1 MAEKI
6 PSWPKVT
13 IRLYDDHNAE
23 VKIAGRS
30 HPVNHHDPRQAA
42 IALVSERASQLGRA
56 VKATAVESDG
66 ASWPL
71 VIHPDGRVEAVEV
84 EGRGKSKRSG
94 GGGGGGGDGQ
104 KPIWPIIVA
113 AGVACALVIG
123 TVLYLA
129 VFSGPSTPGEP
140 TASPKLPVLPEPSV
154 GPDQFAARPVPTGWT
169 AQASWTVDIADRT
182 VPAISPNGNEVA
194 VLTPDDKIAVFDSNG
209 KVLWQDK
216 VPNDAESPVYTTIDS
231 KPVLAVATSDTLYY
245 WAGDGAEAT
254 EIELPDSAKVQFF
267 GTSPLVV
274 MGSAG
279 ASVVSGGE
287 LKTVPNQPRGSTI
300 LLAEGDK
307 ALMARYTGPLYWS
320 QPGKDRVDL
329 ELKPPTGSKGID
341 HVVAASPD
349 RALVLWKGANT
360 NTFIPAVHSTADG
373 SVVATCPPSSDSDV
387 DTWDWVP
394 DTARKVAAWGEC
406 LINFSTGKTFRYLDF
421 QPKSI
426 TGTTIYGTVSGNQ
439 VATTPGG
446 RTYNLAPNTARP
458 WGVAGPHAIVVHDSV
473 VYALDKKK

>member
-42 IALVSERASQLGRA
+42 IALVSERAGQLGRP

-71 VIHPDGRVEAVEV
+71 VIHPDGRVEAVDTDS
-84 EGRGKSKRSG
+84 RGKNKNAE
-94 GGGGGGGDGQ
+94 

-113 AGVACALVIG
+113 FVMAGVLIAG
-123 TVLYLA
+123 TALYLT
-129 VFSGPSTPGEP
+129 VFSKGNGVAKP
-140 TASPKLPVLPEPSV
+140 TTSPKLPSLPEPKV
-154 GPDQFAARPVPTGWT
+154 GPDQFAARPAPLGWSSN
-169 AQASWTVDIADRT
+169 ASWTVDIAERT
-182 VPAISPNGNEVA
+182 VPAVSPDGTQVA

-209 KVLWQDK
+209 KVIWQDK

-231 KPVLAVATSDTLYY
+231 KLVLAVASSDTLYY
-245 WAGDGAEAT
+245 WAGDGAEPT

-267 GTSPLVV
+267 GSSPLVQ

-279 ASVVSGGE
+279 ASVISGGE
-287 LKTVPNQPRGSTI
+287 LKTVTNQRRLSTI

-307 ALMARYTGPLYWS
+307 ALMARYEGPLYWS
-320 QPGKDRVDL
+320 QPGKDLV
-329 ELKPPTGSKGID
+329 EVALKPPKGATQVD
-341 HVVAASPD
+341 HVVAASPG
-349 RALVLWKGANT
+349 RALVLWKVPKSNLLM
-360 NTFIPAVHSTADG
+360 PAVHSSADG
-373 SVVATCPPSSDSDV
+373 TVVAICKNASAGAV
-387 DTWDWVP
+387 ETWDWVP

-406 LINFSTGKTFRYLDF
+406 LIDLTSRETFYYEGF
-421 QPKSI
+421 KPQSI
-426 TGTTIYGTVSGNQ
+426 AGTTIYGTARDGL
-439 VATTPGG
+439 VATSPNG
-446 RTYNLAPNTARP
+446 RSYPLLQSTARP
-458 WGVAGPHAIVVHDSV
+458 WGLAGSHAIVVHDSV

>member
-42 IALVSERASQLGRA
+42 IALVSERAGQLGRP

-71 VIHPDGRVEAVEV
+71 IIHPDGQVEAIDTDA
-84 EGRGKSKRSG
+84 RGKKKG
-94 GGGGGGGDGQ
+94 EE

-113 AGVACALVIG
+113 FVVAGVLIAG
-123 TVLYLA
+123 TALYLT
-129 VFSGPSTPGEP
+129 VFSGGDGVAKP
-140 TASPKLPVLPEPSV
+140 TASPKLPSLPEPKV
-154 GPDQFAARPVPTGWT
+154 VPDQFSARPVPLGWT
-169 AQASWTVDIADRT
+169 SNASWTVDIAERT
-182 VPAISPNGNEVA
+182 VPAVSPNGTEVA

-231 KPVLAVATSDTLYY
+231 KPVLAVVSSDTLYY

-267 GTSPLVV
+267 GTSPLVQ

-287 LKTVPNQPRGSTI
+287 LKTVPNQPRSSTM

-307 ALMARYTGPLYWS
+307 ALMARYQGPLYWS
-320 QPGKDRVDL
+320 QPGKDLVTLD
-329 ELKPPTGSKGID
+329 LKPPTGAKEID
-341 HVVAASPD
+341 HVVAASPG
-349 RALVLWKGANT
+349 RALVLWKSAKT
-360 NTFIPAVHSTADG
+360 TDLIPAVHSTADG
-373 SVVATCPPSSDSDV
+373 SPVATCLPASKGAL

-406 LINFSTGKTFRYLDF
+406 LIDLSNGKTFYHEGF
-421 QPKSI
+421 KPQSI
-426 TGTTIYGTVSGNQ
+426 AGTTIYGTAREGLI
-439 VATTPGG
+439 ATTPGRG
-446 RTYNLAPNTARP
+446 SYPLPQATARP
-458 WGVAGPHAIVVHDSV
+458 WGLAGSHAIVVHDSV
-473 VYALDKKK
+473 VFALDKKK